1 MDKAQQFLK
10 EHKMSASDVNLEE
23 LVNEFLQ
30 EMRKGL
36 EGKDSSL
43 MMLPTY
49 IEAEGEVK
57 ANEPVVA
64 IDAGGTNFRAAKVYF
79 DDNLNLQTEKIQ
91 LNKMPAVDEELSKE
105 EFFDTFAKYLKDYKD
120 DSDKIGFCFS
130 YAAEIFPNKDG
141 KLLEWSKEVKA
152 PEVIGEMIGENL
164 LKAMGTPDKQL
175 VLMNDTVST
184 LLAGKAATAGK
195 TYDTYIG
202 FILGTGTNTS
212 YIEPNKNITKT
223 PGLDLAGSQIIN
235 IESGNFGKVPR
246 TDLDIAFDNTTKNP
260 GRYSFEKM
268 FAGGYFGGLCTVV
281 LKTAADEG
289 LFSEESKNNIHK
301 LPELT
306 SEQVNKF
313 VSGID
318 LDAETP
324 AESLAVGKEKAT
336 ATRVS
341 EMELNELNE
350 ALVTHEDKIAATIII
365 DGLIERA
372 AKLVAANLASVI
384 LRTGKAKSAEKPV
397 LMTIE
402 GTTFYK
408 LKKFQSMF
416 ESFLQQFLSGDKKRY
431 YEIVEVEN
439 SSLLGAA
446 IAAIVN

>member
-1 MDKAQQFLK
+1 MEKTKQFL
-10 EHKMSASDVNLEE
+10 ETHKMTAADIDIKAMVDDFL
-23 LVNEFLQ
+23 NE
-30 EMRKGL
+30 MKNGL
-36 EGKDSSL
+36 EGKESSL

-57 ANEPVVA
+57 ANVPVVA

-79 DDNLNLQTEKIQ
+79 DDDLNLKTEKLQ
-91 LNKMPAVDEELSKE
+91 QYKMPAVDKELSKK
-105 EFFDTFAKYLKDYKD
+105 EFFEIFAGYMEDYKD
-120 DSDKIGFCFS
+120 VSDKIGFCFS

-152 PEVIGEMIGENL
+152 PDVIGEMVGKNL
-164 LKAMGTPDKQL
+164 LEAMGTPDKHL

-195 TYDTYIG
+195 KYDTYIG

-223 PGLDLAGSQIIN
+223 SGLDLAGSQIIN

-246 TDLDIAFDNTTKNP
+246 TDIDVAFDNTTKNP

-268 FAGGYFGGLCTVV
+268 FSGGYFGGLCTTA

-289 LFSEESKNNIHK
+289 LFSPESKNNIQN
-301 LPELT
+301 LAELT
-306 SEQVNKF
+306 SEEVNKF

-318 LDAETP
+318 LNKETP
-324 AESLAVGKEKAT
+324 AESLSTDKDRET
-336 ATRVS
+336 ATRVKDMDLTKL
-341 EMELNELNE
+341 EK
-350 ALVTHEDKIAATIII
+350 ALVTDEDKQTASVIIESM
-365 DGLIERA
+365 IERA
-372 AKLVAANLASVI
+372 AKLVAANLAAVI
-384 LRTGKAKSAEKPV
+384 LKTGKAKTAEKPV

-408 LKKFQSMF
+408 LKNFQPMF
-416 ESFLQQFLSGDKKRY
+416 EEFLQNFLSGENKRH

>member
-1 MDKAQQFLK
+1 MDKTQKFLTT
-10 EHKMSASDVNLEE
+10 HKLTAADIDISE
-23 LVNEFLQ
+23 LVNAFLTD
-30 EMRKGL
+30 MKNGL
-36 EGKDSSL
+36 EGKESSL

-79 DDNLNLQTEKIQ
+79 DDQLNLKTEKLQ
-91 LNKMPAVDEELSKE
+91 HYKMPAVDEELSKN
-105 EFFDTFAKYLKDYKD
+105 EFFQTFANYMEDYK
-120 DSDKIGFCFS
+120 SVSEKIGFCFS

-152 PEVIGEMIGENL
+152 PEVIGEMIGKNL
-164 LKAMGTPDKQL
+164 LEAMGTPDKHL

-223 PGLDLAGSQIIN
+223 QGLDLAGSQIIN
-235 IESGNFGKVPR
+235 IETGNFGKAPR
-246 TDLDIAFDNTTKNP
+246 TDIDIAFDNTTKNP

-268 FAGGYFGGLCTVV
+268 FSGGYFGGLCTTA
-281 LKTAADEG
+281 LKTAAKEG
-289 LFSEESKNNIHK
+289 LFSEESKKNIEN
-301 LPELT
+301 LPELST
-306 SEQVNKF
+306 EEVNKF
-313 VSGID
+313 VSGIIPD
-318 LDAETP
+318 NESP
-324 AESLAVGKEKAT
+324 AESLSTEEGKQT
-336 ATRVS
+336 ATRVKDLDLTDLDS
-341 EMELNELNE
+341 
-350 ALVTHEDKIAATIII
+350 ALVNEEDKQTAVRIV
-365 DGLIERA
+365 DSMIERA
-372 AKLVAANLASVI
+372 AKLVAANLAAVI
-384 LRTGKAKSAEKPV
+384 LRTGKAKTAEKPV

-408 LKKFQSMF
+408 LKNFRSMF
-416 ESFLQQFLSGDKKRY
+416 EGFLQDFLSGENKRY